1 MLTFKSKYTV
11 PVFRL
16 LFSSIPGRV
25 ECFVDGERVRP
36 QPVYF
41 YGGWITD
48 GIVGPWKGG
57 PGTESR

>member
-1 MLTFKSKYTV
+1 
-11 PVFRL
+11 
-16 LFSSIPGRV
+16 
-25 ECFVDGERVRP
+25 VRP
-36 QPVYF
+36 QPGYF

>member
-1 MLTFKSKYTV
+1 MCGPGFQTT
-11 PVFRL
+11 
-16 LFSSIPGRV
+16 LFFYPGRV
-25 ECFVDGERVRP
+25 ECFVDSERVRP
-36 QPVYF
+36 EPGYF